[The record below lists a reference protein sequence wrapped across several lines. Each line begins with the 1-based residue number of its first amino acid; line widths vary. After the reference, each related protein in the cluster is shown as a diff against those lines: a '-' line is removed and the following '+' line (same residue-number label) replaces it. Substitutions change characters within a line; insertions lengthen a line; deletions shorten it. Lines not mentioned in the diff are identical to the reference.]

1 MDCGIFEFIE
11 NGKVEDL
18 ESILFGFVI
27 CYICEELY
35 YYMENGG
42 GGEYYC
48 VGNGSWVNEVLGLEL
63 LKCVLV
69 CGVFREFFEE
79 K

>member
-27 CYICEELY
+27 CYICEEFY

-42 GGEYYC
+42 
-48 VGNGSWVNEVLGLEL
+48 NG
-63 LKCVLV
+63 
-69 CGVFREFFEE
+69 
-79 K
+79 